1 MIAHTDT
8 SKTLERELIAHTDGE
23 VLFATGDRARYATD
37 ASIYQETPIGV
48 FVPKT
53 DSDVQAALDVARGLG
68 VPLVPR
74 GGGTSQCGQTVGAG
88 LVIDHSKYLRHVI
101 NLDLKNRL
109 VTVQPGMVLDHLNAQ
124 LKSHGL
130 WYPVDVSTSA
140 QATLGGMAGNNS
152 CGSRSIRYGNMV
164 HNVEGLSMLT
174 AAGEHLNLGRFDTA
188 NSRER
193 LLGEFVQKLALD
205 LKPEIEANF
214 PKVLRR
220 VAGYNLDVFHPMSER
235 PYTTDGSVNLAHLLI
250 GSEGTLGLTQSLTLR
265 LSELPKAKV
274 LGVVNFPT
282 FYAAMDAAQHI
293 VKLGS
298 DGFLTAVELVDRTML
313 DLALE
318 NPAFAPTIRTALA
331 NPSAATPAAV
341 LLVEFA
347 GNNKAD
353 LLPKMRQLVE
363 LMGDLGLPNSVVEMM
378 DEAPQK
384 NLWEVRKAGL
394 NIMMSLK
401 GDGKP
406 VSFIEDCA
414 VPLESLAEYTQALT
428 EVFAKYGSRGTWY
441 AHASVGTLH
450 VRPILDMRRDGG
462 IKMRAMAEEASE
474 LVRKF
479 KGAYS
484 GEHGDGLCRGEW
496 IEWQFGSKINDAFKA
511 IKQHL
516 DPTSLLCPGRM
527 VATKAHP
534 IPRMEEPSL
543 LRFKPQTAAQ
553 PYKVIPLQPA
563 LDWSA
568 WNVQADPVTEI
579 TTTAGTGG
587 DPAQGLA
594 KMVEMCNNN
603 GHCRKFDAGTM
614 CPSYRVTRDEQH
626 VTRGRANTLRM
637 AMSGQLDEGQAL
649 SDEALQTANDALD
662 LCVACKGCK
671 RDCPTGVDMAK
682 VKIEFTQIYKQRFGY
697 TLKDKL
703 IGCMPEYAR
712 LAARL
717 APILNL
723 RNRVPLLAKLT
734 EWALGFSAKRSL
746 PTWQSHHFFNSQIK
760 TATREELL
768 ASSKAVVLF
777 VDTFNGYFESENAY
791 AALKVLQAA
800 GYTVHVAAKQGG
812 SHTSGSGHL
821 CCGRTY
827 LSSGMVEKATEKM
840 TELLTELAPFAQK
853 GISIVGLEP
862 SCLLTLRDEALVM
875 PMAIGLRATAQMVA
889 KKAVLFEEFLASEAK
904 LGQMGGLQAILGKAC
919 SNADVGAM
927 TKPIL
932 LHGHCHQKAFDAVN
946 PILEVLNWLPR
957 AAGVPAPALIESSC
971 CGMAGSFGYE
981 ASHIDISM
989 QMAELSLLPAIRKQE
1004 DAIVVADGTSCRHQ
1018 IFDGTSA
1025 DETPREAVHVA
1036 MLLARFC

>member
-1 MIAHTDT
+1 MTTHTDT
-8 SKTLERELIAHTDGE
+8 SKTLERELLAHTQGE
-23 VLFATGDRARYATD
+23 VLFTAGDRARYATD

-48 FVPKT
+48 FLPKT
-53 DSDVQAALDVARGLG
+53 DADVEAALDVARGLG
-68 VPLVPR
+68 IPLVAR

-88 LVIDHSKYLRHVI
+88 LVIDHSKYLRHVTH
-101 NLDLKNRL
+101 LDVDNRL

-124 LKSHGL
+124 LKPHGL

-152 CGSRSIRYGNMV
+152 CGSRSIKYGNMV

-174 AAGEHLNLGRFDTA
+174 AAGERLNLGSFDTA
-188 NSRER
+188 GNRER
-193 LLGEFVQKLALD
+193 ALGDFVQKLALD
-205 LKPEIEANF
+205 LKPEIEANW
-214 PKVLRR
+214 PRVLRR

-235 PYTTDGSVNLAHLLI
+235 PYTADGSVNLAHVLI

-265 LSELPKAKV
+265 LSELPKNKV

-331 NPSAATPAAV
+331 NPDKQTPAAV

-347 GNNKAD
+347 GSNKAD

-363 LMGDLGLPNSVVEMM
+363 LMGDLGLPNSVVEMT

-462 IKMRAMAEEASE
+462 SKMRAMAEEASE

-496 IEWQFGSKINDAFKA
+496 IEWQFGARINEAFKA

-527 VATKAHP
+527 VSTDAHP
-534 IPRMEEPSL
+534 IPRMESPSL
-543 LRFKPQTAAQ
+543 LRFKPEIAAQ
-553 PYKVIPLQPA
+553 PYRVIPLQPA

-568 WNVQADPVTEI
+568 WNVQADPITEI
-579 TTTAGTGG
+579 TTAAGTGG

-614 CPSYRVTRDEQH
+614 CPSYRVTRDERH

-637 AMSGQLDEGQAL
+637 AMSGQLDEGQNTI
-649 SDEALQTANDALD
+649 SDHALQTANDALD

-682 VKIEFTQIYKQRFGY
+682 VKIEFTKLYKQRFGY

-703 IGCMPEYAR
+703 IAYMPEYAS
-712 LAARL
+712 LAVKL

-723 RNRVPLLAKLT
+723 RNRIPLLAKLS
-734 EWALGFSAKRSL
+734 EWTLGFSAKRSL
-746 PTWQSHHFFNSQIK
+746 PTWQSQHFFNSPIK
-760 TATREELL
+760 TATPDEAL

-777 VDTFNGYFESENAY
+777 VDTFNGYFEGENAH

-800 GYTVHVAAKQGG
+800 GYTVHVAAKQG
-812 SHTSGSGHL
+812 SDKHL

-827 LSSGMVEKATEKM
+827 LSTGMVDKAKQKM
-840 TELLTELAPFAQK
+840 TELLTELAPFAAK
-853 GISIVGLEP
+853 GIKIVGLEP

-875 PMAIGLRATAQMVA
+875 FTEQGLQDMAALVSKQAF
-889 KKAVLFEEFLASEAK
+889 LFEEFLSVEAK
-904 LGQMGGLQAILGKAC
+904 AGNMNGLQAILHRASTSANLG
-919 SNADVGAM
+919 VI
-927 TKPIL
+927 TEPIL

-957 AAGVPAPALIESSC
+957 AEGVAKPALIESSC

-989 QMAELSLLPAIRKQE
+989 QMAELSLLPAIRKQAN
-1004 DAIVVADGTSCRHQ
+1004 AIVVADGTSCRHQ
-1018 IFDGTSA
+1018 IVDGTTK
-1025 DETPREAVHVA
+1025 DGKPREAIHVA
-1036 MLLARFC
+1036 KLLARFC